1 MTNLEKQWINHKVPL
16 EEERERLKQA
26 LNERKLLVQQKLEE
40 TKLLRL
46 EIDELNAEL
55 TAKDNLIKEL
65 NKDIENLPKE
75 SIKTSNRQFYT
86 KRILE
91 IVLNIDKQKKE
102 IDKVS
107 SKQRI
112 DFKILIIKN
121 NYFQRY

>member
-65 NKDIENLPKE
+65 NKDIENLPRE

-86 KRILE
+86 NRILE

-102 IDKVS
+102 IGYYQLES
-107 SKQRI
+107 
-112 DFKILIIKN
+112 FTE
-121 NYFQRY
+121 

>member
-86 KRILE
+86 NRILE

-102 IDKVS
+102 IGYYQLES
-107 SKQRI
+107 
-112 DFKILIIKN
+112 FTE
-121 NYFQRY
+121 

>member
-1 MTNLEKQWINHKVPL
+1 MANLEKQWNNHKVPL

-26 LNERKLLVQQKLEE
+26 LTERKLLLQQKLED

-55 TAKDNLIKEL
+55 TGKDNLIKEL
-65 NKDIENLPKE
+65 NKDIENSPKE

-91 IVLNIDKQKKE
+91 IVVNIDKQKKE
-102 IDKVS
+102 IDKV
-107 SKQRI
+107 
-112 DFKILIIKN
+112 
-121 NYFQRY
+121 

>member
-1 MTNLEKQWINHKVPL
+1 MANLEKQWNNHKVPL

-26 LNERKLLVQQKLEE
+26 LTERKLLLQQKLED

-55 TAKDNLIKEL
+55 TGKDNLIKEL
-65 NKDIENLPKE
+65 NKDIESSPKE

-91 IVLNIDKQKKE
+91 IVVNIDKQKKE
-102 IDKVS
+102 IDKV
-107 SKQRI
+107 
-112 DFKILIIKN
+112 
-121 NYFQRY
+121 